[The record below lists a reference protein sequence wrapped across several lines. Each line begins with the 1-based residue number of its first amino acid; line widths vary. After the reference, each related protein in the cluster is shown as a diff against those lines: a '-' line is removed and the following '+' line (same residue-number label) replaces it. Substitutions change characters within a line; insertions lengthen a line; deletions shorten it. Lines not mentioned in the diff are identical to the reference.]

1 MILGRFVASQN
12 MLRNLRRK
20 NDIKSMK
27 IIDFGLS
34 KLVKNVPKRHLKSK
48 SKKTCDFVRSFY
60 ILILF
65 ENADP

>member
-1 MILGRFVASQN
+1 

-20 NDIKSMK
+20 NHEKSAK
-27 IIDFGLS
+27 IIDSGLA
-34 KLVKNVPKRHLKSK
+34 KPAKNAPKRHLKSK